1 MDAFGPSASDA
12 EGRGHGGVDAARH
25 GDDHLGE
32 TVLLDVVAEAELERR
47 AHLVE
52 LGSERGDGA
61 GDLVELL
68 ERGDELDLLDDR
80 RVLAR
85 AVEVAAPC
93 VSQTPP
99 DRGDGLD
106 VDDEEVLLETRRAG
120 DDLAGVVQD
129 DRVPV
134 EDELVLAAHEVA
146 EREVGARVARP
157 GDEHLLP
164 LLGLA
169 DVERRRGEVDDEL
182 RSREREVGRRGPGLP
197 DVLADRDPD
206 EASPSGRTR
215 VRGRRRSS
223 GARRTRR
230 SSAGSACGRRPER
243 ARRRT
248 RHTRCEVAVEPGRAD
263 ERHDAVRRRGDLLE
277 RLSCGAHEAR
287 AEEEVLGR
295 VAR

>member
-1 MDAFGPSASDA
+1 MTEPATSSGCC
-12 EGRGHGGVDAARH
+12 
-25 GDDHLGE
+25 
-32 TVLLDVVAEAELERR
+32 
-47 AHLVE
+47 
-52 LGSERGDGA
+52 
-61 GDLVELL
+61 

-85 AVEVAAPC
+85 AVELAASC

-120 DDLAGVVQD
+120 DDLAGVVED

-134 EDELVLAAHEVA
+134 EDELVLAADEVA

-157 GDEHLLP
+157 GDEHLLA

-182 RSREREVGRRGPGLP
+182 RSREREVGRGRPGLP

-206 EASPSGRTR
+206 RGLPESEDDEVAALGEVAVLVEHAVVRQEVLAVHALNAPVGAHGTR
-215 VRGRRRSS
+215 VR
-223 GARRTRR
+223 
-230 SSAGSACGRRPER
+230 EI
-243 ARRRT
+243 
-248 RHTRCEVAVEPGRAD
+248 AVEPGRPD
-263 ERHDAVRRRGDLLE
+263 ERHDAVRSPRRSPRPTLVRRARTPGGGGGPRVGSRRSRAPGRRRD
-277 RLSCGAHEAR
+277 RHAR
-287 AEEEVLGR
+287 ARASAIPARIFARLPSRSPTTQSTCARASLKVLASQSQTS
-295 VAR
+295 V